1 MKKYCVRRIL
11 GPIPIGGWEVR
22 KHLTAFSGATACFCF
37 RCIVLCVIYSSRCT
51 LSCRQ
56 DSCMFGFS
64 LSCSLFLC
72 RCAVQEL
79 WKYCVPGCVF
89 AIRSTS
95 DTSRHKSAACSDTT
109 PTALGAARLGQ
120 TTALSLRLTGIAPE
134 LRNYYPIIHALVSLE
149 YRFVVCAIFLWTPI
163 SLRLG
168 SPWH

>member
-1 MKKYCVRRIL
+1 M
-11 GPIPIGGWEVR
+11 R
-22 KHLTAFSGATACFCF
+22 KHLTAFSGATACFCY

-56 DSCMFGFS
+56 DSCMFVFPS
-64 LSCSLFLC
+64 RAACFCVAVLC
-72 RCAVQEL
+72 KSSGTTV
-79 WKYCVPGCVF
+79 YCVPGCVF
-89 AIRSTS
+89 AIKSTS

-134 LRNYYPIIHALVSLE
+134 RRNYYPIIHALVSLE